1 MPLKCPVVS
10 GQQHVVGFESC
21 PSHEV
26 LGAGHPFCGR
36 ERTTICAATRAWRSF
51 VSGADD
57 ADVGCQWLPMVAMN
71 AMGVAMSC
79 PVKHRLSLRFL
90 HGHSLRCGKASLQLV
105 LLLRQGVLRSCQKAK
120 PVSISINSAFVRN
133 IPMTSLYRR
142 ITPSLLPTRPFS
154 PRFSLAI
161 FAMECRVIMPRHG
174 GFQSFCLAN
183 TANPEPDQQLLWDR
197 RFPDTDG

>member
-1 MPLKCPVVS
+1 MRSSVQGTRSAGGKEQPFALLRVHDAVLCLEPMMPMWV
-10 GQQHVVGFESC
+10 
-21 PSHEV
+21 
-26 LGAGHPFCGR
+26 AN
-36 ERTTICAATRAWRSF
+36 
-51 VSGADD
+51 
-57 ADVGCQWLPMVAMN
+57 GCQWLPV